1 MRRCRR
7 GGVTGE
13 YRQLVGRLARHCRF
27 TLVLRAQCLVVAD
40 GGADRLA
47 TTDRVQPQPAH
58 QPLNPATR
66 YCLSFTFHLLP
77 DLVGP
82 VDLKLVCQTALIFG
96 INTPSRRALALSN
109 EASRHR
115 ATCRRYVD
123 GESAGHCRSA
133 RPRTGHAA
141 PQLAHIASVGGRAP
155 PGLGTLK
162 IPLVRRD
169 SLFPR
174 PSSFIRCFSAV
185 LVPLRKPLSISCR
198 STQLSSVCG
207 TQEIFGAID
216 SAVAHSDAWSPRCCC
231 AIRTARIRTS
241 GDNKF
246 DLFAARS
253 SKELEPYQNPGG

>member
-123 GESAGHCRSA
+123 GGICR
-133 RPRTGHAA
+133 
-141 PQLAHIASVGGRAP
+141 
-155 PGLGTLK
+155 TLQ
-162 IPLVRRD
+162 IGSTPN
-169 SLFPR
+169 
-174 PSSFIRCFSAV
+174 
-185 LVPLRKPLSISCR
+185 R
-198 STQLSSVCG
+198 S
-207 TQEIFGAID
+207 
-216 SAVAHSDAWSPRCCC
+216 CC
-231 AIRTARIRTS
+231 ASTS
-241 GDNKF
+241 AHRFSRRSSSTWAGYLEDPVG
-246 DLFAARS
+246 AARFLIS
-253 SKELEPYQNPGG
+253 APKFLYSLLLGSACPVTKTAINLLSLDPAQQCLWHAGNFRRYRLRRGPQRRMVASMLLRHQDSTYTNFRG